1 MERSVYHGKHQ
12 EVNWKESDL
21 CVFLNDTLYEDI
33 FSNYEEEIIVA
44 HPVTGEQ
51 LSLLSEKEAETMFQ
65 DDVSRQLSI
74 TDVAKSR
81 GTNVNSASKANRW
94 DMKGYRSSWWWL
106 RGEKM
111 SKTAPIVT
119 EDGIVLTNE
128 KYVNK
133 PNGAVRPVVW
143 VQVE

>member
-1 MERSVYHGKHQ
+1 MIQALACIGVVLHHVTLRKFSFERNQHHKHGDFSVAWY
-12 EVNWKESDL
+12 
-21 CVFLNDTLYEDI
+21 FLEEH
-33 FSNYEEEIIVA
+33 FSW
-44 HPVTGEQ
+44 
-51 LSLLSEKEAETMFQ
+51 
-65 DDVSRQLSI
+65 
-74 TDVAKSR
+74 